1 MFEPPRGMDDLL
13 PDEMRVKRR
22 IEETIRE
29 VFRLYGYDEIETPTL
44 EYRSLFEAKSG
55 DEIRHRMFTLQDM
68 HGRVLALRPE
78 VTASVARVVATRM
91 KSAPTPIRLGYI
103 ADCYRYDE
111 PQWGRRRRFWHGG
124 FEIFGSTDP
133 LSDAEIMIASNE
145 VFKRL
150 GLTNIRFKTGHVG
163 IMRGI
168 LSEQGV
174 DERIQDSFLNML
186 DRKMVDEAFS
196 LLSEHCHDA
205 TVIGAIR
212 MLSQLSGDEKI
223 FSSARDVV
231 ASWPTA
237 AKALENF
244 EEIIG
249 IARDLI
255 KDESRI
261 TIDFGF
267 ARGLEY
273 YTGFIFE
280 QYVDGLDIAFNG
292 GGRYDKLVE
301 IFGGKH
307 TPGVGCAI
315 GITRIQTYLMQKAVG
330 SIQQSARIFVSVLS
344 DKVRSY
350 AFKVAQIVRSRGMA
364 AELDVTRKRLSAAFE
379 YCEKKRIKYMLVV
392 GEKEAAEDKAALR
405 NLETREQ
412 IEVPL
417 SQLGEFVE
425 NLLRSG
431 LS

>member
-1 MFEPPRGMDDLL
+1 MDDLL

-22 IEETIRE
+22 IEDTIRE

-55 DEIRHRMFTLQDM
+55 DEIRHRMFTLQDV
-68 HGRVLALRPE
+68 HGRVLVLRPE
-78 VTASVARVVATRM
+78 VTASVARVVATRL

-133 LSDAEIMIASNE
+133 LSDAEIIIASNE
-145 VFKRL
+145 VFRRL
-150 GLTNIRFKTGHVG
+150 GLPNIRFKTGHVG

-205 TVIGAIR
+205 SAINAIR
-212 MLSQLSGDEKI
+212 ALSQLRGDDEKI

-231 ASWPTA
+231 SSWSTA
-237 AKALENF
+237 ARALENF

-261 TIDFGF
+261 TIDLGF

-315 GITRIQTYLMQKAVG
+315 GITRIQTYLVQRAGG
-330 SIQQSARIFVSVLS
+330 STQPAERIFVSVLS

-350 AFKVAQIVRSRGMA
+350 AFKVAQIVRASGIA
-364 AELDVTRKRLSAAFE
+364 VELDVTRKRLPAAFE
-379 YCEKKRIKYMLVV
+379 YCEKKGIKYMLVI
-392 GEKEAAEDKAALR
+392 GEKEAAEDKVALR

-412 IEVPL
+412 TEVPL
-417 SQLGEFVE
+417 SQLGGLME
-425 NLLRSG
+425 NLLHSGRS
-431 LS
+431 